1 VRSIVRKNGENWL
14 DCAIRYARPRG
25 LEQNA
30 AQRFDAAIA
39 RGEDEAVA
47 AFDICEEL
55 RLTEELRTPLDMPE
69 DD

>member
-1 VRSIVRKNGENWL
+1 V
-14 DCAIRYARPRG
+14 
-25 LEQNA
+25 

-55 RLTEELRTPLDMPE
+55 RLMEELRTPLDMPE
-69 DD
+69 DGTERR